1 MFRDASCTICESI
14 ATSMLSI
21 LAIYDVV
28 HVGEDRKD
36 DAVFY
41 QHLSHSL
48 PQMKYL
54 ERLTVCGD
62 PRISNP
68 N

>member
-1 MFRDASCTICESI
+1 
-14 ATSMLSI
+14 MLSI